1 MKSIDELVGSS
12 KHASDL
18 RSSNVRIRYTV
29 SQTVNSGQYMRH
41 TLPKKPDEFCD
52 MRSLRLR
59 FQLKILSADSDC
71 CIDAP
76 TALSL
81 FNRVRVLSGSQ
92 VLMDVINSHVYTA
105 IEENIHG
112 STIHENKYDQYL
124 RGHGT
129 LVQRKAWAA
138 SEREYIIPFQRGSI
152 LNTGALLPL
161 YRMSDLHIE
170 LWCGDG
176 SQVLHSPLGDP
187 NCGFVMSNI
196 ELHANY
202 LSSKSIS
209 SFFATRPV
217 QFHITDVSHRFNNC
231 VGQTSLLKFSSAHTS
246 LTKIITL
253 LRDNT
258 TLSVA
263 HPDRVSLGVSA
274 QIIDKFQLF
283 VNSARVYDVDVDST
297 EQMWRHFVDAFQP
310 ILQSVW
316 FDQDYEKN
324 RFLLVN
330 NLTSAPADFS
340 ESIISGIKTSA
351 HNSDTAL
358 QIQFRAPPINI
369 VADSFLLCDALISLP
384 MGKSDLMLQY

>member
-1 MKSIDELVGSS
+1 
-12 KHASDL
+12 
-18 RSSNVRIRYTV
+18 
-29 SQTVNSGQYMRH
+29 MRH
-41 TLPKKPDEFCD
+41 TLPRKPDEFCD

-59 FQLKILSADSDC
+59 FQLKILSSDPGC

-92 VLMDVINSHVYTA
+92 VLMDVINSHIYTVL
-105 IEENIHG
+105 EENIHG
-112 STIHENKYDQYL
+112 STVNENKYDQYL
-124 RGHGT
+124 RGHGDIE
-129 LVQRKAWAA
+129 QRRVWAS

-152 LNTGALLPL
+152 LNTNALLPL

-176 SQVLHSPLGDP
+176 SQVLYSPLNDP
-187 NCGFVMSNI
+187 NCGFQLSNI
-196 ELHANY
+196 ELHCNY

-209 SFFATRPV
+209 SLFATRPV

-231 VGQTSLLKFSSAHTS
+231 VGQTSLLKFSSAHSS

-253 LRDNT
+253 LRSNM
-258 TLSVA
+258 TLGVDQPS
-263 HPDRVSLGVSA
+263 RVSNGISG
-274 QIIDKFQLF
+274 QSIDKFQLF
-283 VNSARVYDVDVDST
+283 VNSSRLYDVDVDSV
-297 EQMWRHFVDAFQP
+297 EQMWRHFVDAFNP
-310 ILQSVW
+310 VLQSVW
-316 FDQDYEKN
+316 FDQRFEHT

-358 QIQFRAPPINI
+358 QIQFKVVPTNV
-369 VADSFLLCDALISLP
+369 VADSFLLCDALVSLP
-384 MGKSDLMLQY
+384 MGKSDLLLQY